1 MKQRLTPWG
10 MMVKKRLIDLNMS
23 QVDFCR
29 KYGIP
34 PNRLSEM
41 ITGSKPNY
49 KHKKAV
55 DEILKIDGIA

>member
-10 MMVKKRLIDLNMS
+10 MKVKKRLIDLNMT
-23 QVDFCR
+23 QVDFCK

-34 PNRLSEM
+34 ENRLSEM

-49 KHKKAV
+49 KHKKVV
-55 DEILKIDGIA
+55 DKILEIEDIA

>member
-10 MMVKKRLIDLNMS
+10 IKVKKRLIDMNMT
-23 QVDFCR
+23 QVDFCK

-34 PNRLSEM
+34 ENRFSEM

-49 KHKKAV
+49 KHKKV
-55 DEILKIDGIA
+55 VNKILKIDEIA